1 MQLPEDYMRRCIEL
15 ARLAQQRGDTPV
27 GSLIVRGT
35 QVIAEGIE
43 AVKARQEITAHAEIE
58 AIRVACAELGSL
70 DLRGCLLYT
79 TAEPCWMCSYAIR
92 QTGISGVIF
101 GAGAAWIGGVTS
113 RHPILTD
120 ANIGCWSTPPA
131 VTCGILREECEML
144 MRDQKQTGSSGRL

>member
-15 ARLAQQRGDTPV
+15 AKLAQQRGDTPV

-43 AVKARQEITAHAEIE
+43 AVKARRDTTAHAEVE
-58 AIRVACAELGSL
+58 AIRVACAELNSL
-70 DLRGCLLYT
+70 NLRGCFLYT

-101 GAGAAWIGGVTS
+101 GVAVAWVGGVTS
-113 RHPILTD
+113 QHPILTD
-120 ANIGCWSTPPA
+120 PEVGCWSTPPA

-144 MRDQKQTGSSGRL
+144 RRLQR